1 MKKQIRVTWPSWFL
15 VKRYLDRMNVTPW
28 LLSLETKGKQNQKKF
43 LTVQFYS
50 RLLTAYTHRLWD
62 SPVYGP
68 EENNNKKLFKFHCP
82 TTMHTMAHNI
92 TIDLFTDMVAILN
105 LLDLRRIMGWPG
117 GTRSVF
123 TCAFWAKREL
133 HCIIISW
140 EKGDY
145 YYIQTWLN
153 DLFYHYNLF
162 LGKLKEKLPRKVCV
176 NTEWVYQIM
185 LFPLGIP

>member
-1 MKKQIRVTWPSWFL
+1 MKKQIRVTWLSWFL
-15 VKRYLDRMNVTPW
+15 VKRYLDRMNVNPR

-68 EENNNKKLFKFHCP
+68 EGNNNKKLFKFHCP

-105 LLDLRRIMGWPG
+105 LLDLRRIMGCSG

-133 HCIIISW
+133 HCI
-140 EKGDY
+140 
-145 YYIQTWLN
+145 
-153 DLFYHYNLF
+153 F
-162 LGKLKEKLPRKVCV
+162 LGKKAIIITSKHDS
-176 NTEWVYQIM
+176 TTFFTITI
-185 LFPLGIP
+185 FF

>member
-1 MKKQIRVTWPSWFL
+1 MKKQIRVTWLSWFL
-15 VKRYLDRMNVTPW
+15 VKRYLDRMSVTPR
-28 LLSLETKGKQNQKKF
+28 LLSLETKGKPNQKNF

-68 EENNNKKLFKFHCP
+68 QENNNKKLFKFHCP
-82 TTMHTMAHNI
+82 LQCTQWHI
-92 TIDLFTDMVAILN
+92 LFN
-105 LLDLRRIMGWPG
+105 RPFYWYG
-117 GTRSVF
+117 GHIEFIRFKEYYGMPRGHSLSFYTRF
-123 TCAFWAKREL
+123 LGKKRTSL
-133 HCIIISW
+133 YISW